1 MRVDYE
7 IGRPLK
13 LKQYPTLA
21 SLFQTHK
28 SKQYDGWYSY
38 NDLFW
43 KDPLPGTLERARSKT
58 GPHSIAQIHVSR
70 FFCIS
75 EALGYSQSS
84 VVESALSF
92 GATAPFR
99 EQRVAIAGDYHTPEV
114 STALLAGVA
123 YGSFLIT
130 SSYWL
135 KVPNLLKDMVRER
148 ASVLMASPSELTQRA
163 HSASGASFGFHYR
176 VE

>member
-99 EQRVAIAGDYHTPEV
+99 EQRVAIAGDYDITHQRFPPLFWQV
-114 STALLAGVA
+114 LLTDPSSSHLRT
-123 YGSFLIT
+123 GSKYPT
-130 SSYWL
+130 C
-135 KVPNLLKDMVRER
+135 
-148 ASVLMASPSELTQRA
+148 
-163 HSASGASFGFHYR
+163 
-176 VE
+176 